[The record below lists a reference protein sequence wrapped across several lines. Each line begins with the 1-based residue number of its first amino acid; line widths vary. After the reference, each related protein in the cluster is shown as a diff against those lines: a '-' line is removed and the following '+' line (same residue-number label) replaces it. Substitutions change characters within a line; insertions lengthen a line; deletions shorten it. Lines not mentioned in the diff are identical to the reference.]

1 MNRLLIAAAFMALF
15 SCNNNTSTTPD
26 GELTPFLP
34 PAAVMEPYNDGSGLV
49 KATLYGANS
58 IVLEQGDYLN
68 GLREGVYTV
77 FFPNGYIN
85 STTGYV
91 QGKKQGQNIL
101 MDDKGQLLEAST
113 YHQDV
118 LNGPYVKYNRSRIK
132 ETRNYVDGKLHGE
145 VVKFYANG
153 TIMERSNY
161 SAGQLNG
168 VSRWYDQQGNNTIA
182 YEYNM
187 GELLGEVDLE
197 AAVPP
202 SN

>member
-1 MNRLLIAAAFMALF
+1 MNKLLIIVVLSAVF
-15 SCNNNTSTTPD
+15 SCNSSTSTTAD
-26 GELTPFLP
+26 GELIPFLP
-34 PAAVMEPYNDGSGLV
+34 PAAVMEPYNDGSGLE
-49 KATLYGANS
+49 KATLYGANAT
-58 IVLEQGDYLN
+58 VLEQGDYLN

-91 QGKKQGQNIL
+91 QGKKQGQSIL

-132 ETRNYVDGKLHGE
+132 ETRNYVDGQLDGQI
-145 VVKFYANG
+145 VKFYGKG
-153 TIMERSNY
+153 TIMERSTY
-161 SAGQLNG
+161 SGGQLHG

-182 YEYNM
+182 YEYNK
-187 GELLGEVDLE
+187 GELVGEVDLE
-197 AAVPP
+197 APVPVE
-202 SN
+202 